1 MPLRLIEVLMPDAS
15 VASFDPEALPEGVIA
30 VWPGGTAVGGMG
42 ALRILVS
49 KALVEPTL
57 DHLQGRYGHL
67 PAFRVVLQDVG
78 LTLPAVVEAEEAP
91 VAEVSKPEPRFGR
104 VSRQELLS
112 DLRAAIEPRFEFM
125 PLVFLS
131 AVVAATGLL
140 RDNAAVVIAAMV
152 IAPLLGPNMALA
164 LGATTG
170 DRELIRTA
178 LRRNLE
184 GVALAAVLAVLIGVA
199 LLAFADPSALL
210 ASTEI
215 RSRTEGIHPGDFL
228 LALASGVAGTL
239 SFTSGAPATMI
250 GVMVAVALMPP
261 LVCAGLLVGC
271 GRFEPALAACLLLVT
286 NVACVNLAAVATFS
300 FLGVRPARWWEAAR
314 ARRATRTALWIS
326 AATLLGLAVV
336 TAVRLLRTG
345 T

>member
-1 MPLRLIEVLMPDAS
+1 MPLRLIEVLLPSDA
-15 VASFDPEALPEGVIA
+15 VASFDASSLPDGVVA
-30 VWPGGTAVGGMG
+30 VWPGGEAISGV
-42 ALRILVS
+42 AAIRVLVP
-49 KALVEPTL
+49 KALVEPVL
-57 DHLQGRYGHL
+57 DQLQGRYGHM
-67 PAFRVVLQDVG
+67 PAFRVVLLDVG
-78 LTLPAVVEAEEAP
+78 LTLPP
-91 VAEVSKPEPRFGR
+91 VAEPEAAPEPEEPKPERRFGR

-112 DLRAAIEPRFEFM
+112 DLRAAIEPRFEFV

-170 DRELIRTA
+170 DEDLIRTA

-184 GVALAAVLAVLIGVA
+184 GVALAGVLAVLIGVA
-199 LLAFADPSALL
+199 VRGFADPDALL
-210 ASTEI
+210 ASVEI

-239 SFTSGAPATMI
+239 SFTSGAPTTTI

-261 LVCAGLLVGC
+261 LVCAGLLLGC
-271 GRFEPALAACLLLVT
+271 GRIEPAIAASLLLVT

-300 FLGVRPARWWEAAR
+300 FLGVRPARWWEAER
-314 ARRATRTALWIS
+314 ARKATRIAVWIS
-326 AATLLGLAVV
+326 AATLAGLAVV
-336 TAVRLLRTG
+336 TAVRLVRTG

>member
-1 MPLRLIEVLMPDAS
+1 MPLRLIEVLLPSDS
-15 VASFDPEALPEGVIA
+15 VAAFDVASLPEGVVA
-30 VWPGGTAVGGMG
+30 VWPGGVDVGGVG
-42 ALRILVS
+42 AIRLLAP
-49 KALVEPTL
+49 KALVEPLL
-57 DHLQGRYGHL
+57 DQLQGRFGHL

-78 LTLPAVVEAEEAP
+78 LTLPAVAGSEEVQAP
-91 VAEVSKPEPRFGR
+91 EEPKPEPRFGR
-104 VSRQELLS
+104 VSRHELLS
-112 DLRAAIEPRFEFM
+112 DLRAAIEPRFEFV

-152 IAPLLGPNMALA
+152 IAPLLGPNIALA

-170 DRELIRTA
+170 DRDLIRTA

-184 GVALAAVLAVLIGVA
+184 GVTLAGVLAVLIGA
-199 LLAFADPSALL
+199 SLLLFADPEVLL
-210 ASTEI
+210 ASAEI

-239 SFTSGAPATMI
+239 SFTSGAPTTMI

-261 LVCAGLLVGC
+261 LVCAGLLLGC
-271 GRFEPALAACLLLVT
+271 GRFEPAIAASLLLVT

-300 FLGVRPARWWEAAR
+300 FLGVRPARWWEAER

-326 AATLLGLAVV
+326 AATLVGLAVV
-336 TAVRLLRTG
+336 TAVRLFRTG
-345 T
+345 F